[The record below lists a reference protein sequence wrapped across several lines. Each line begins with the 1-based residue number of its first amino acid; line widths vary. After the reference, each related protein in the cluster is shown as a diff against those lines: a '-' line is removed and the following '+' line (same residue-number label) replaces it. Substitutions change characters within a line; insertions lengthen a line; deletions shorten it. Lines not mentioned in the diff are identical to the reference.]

1 MSVVVKVRVPGADV
15 ERWNAAAES
24 VGLSLSEWL
33 RRAGNEASRGGV
45 TNRSTEQIGERRK
58 RAKKLK
64 TQEGDFAVDKSTRK
78 ADAGPIFGEYS

>member
-1 MSVVVKVRVPGADV
+1 MSVVVKVRVPEADV

-64 TQEGDFAVDKSTRK
+64 TQEGDFAAPVDKSTRK
-78 ADAGPIFGEYS
+78 VDADELLPL